1 MVYVILTQHGEAK
14 RKDEDPQ
21 RNLTD
26 KGREETK
33 KIAEY
38 FVRNIDIKVD
48 RIIHSTKLRAKQTAE
63 ILSSIIKPTNGVI
76 EEANLEPTADPSV
89 WATKLSNLNE
99 NIIIVGHLPHL
110 SKLVSLLVV
119 NDSEKEIVRFRY
131 SNMVCLERNDEERWR
146 IMWIIRPD
154 IIK

>member
-33 KIAEY
+33 RIAEY

-76 EEANLEPTADPSV
+76 EEANLEPTADPSI